1 MTLPPELAGVLPLLV
16 AMLSNY
22 LRSRQLAGWQN
33 GLITLISLTLISLFA
48 VWLTNGFTSNLQQS
62 ALAVL
67 GFIVILAG
75 REAFD
80 LLSYLQAASSP
91 LQSKKSALWQ
101 PTTQHPQ
108 AIRGNTIPTRPL
120 DRQ

>member
-22 LRSRQLAGWQN
+22 LRSRQFAGWQN
-33 GLITLISLTLISLFA
+33 GLITFASLVIISLFA
-48 VWLTNGFTSNLQQS
+48 VWLTNGFTANLQQS

-67 GFIVILAG
+67 GFIVLLAG

-80 LLSYLQAASSP
+80 LLSYLQAAPSP
-91 LQSKKSALWQ
+91 LHQKKPALWQ
-101 PTTQHPQ
+101 PTTQQPTVMR
-108 AIRGNTIPTRPL
+108 ANTRPL
-120 DRQ
+120 ERQ